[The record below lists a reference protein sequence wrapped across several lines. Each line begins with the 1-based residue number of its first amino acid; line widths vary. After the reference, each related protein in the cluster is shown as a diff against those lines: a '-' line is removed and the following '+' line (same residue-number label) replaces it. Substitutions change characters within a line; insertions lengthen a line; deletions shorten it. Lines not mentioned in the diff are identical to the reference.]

1 MGFSDYLSQ
10 TFPGVR
16 ITSGKRDPNSA
27 LGRANPRS
35 YHNVGMAWD
44 VAPIEGMTFDQFR
57 NRIGQDYNVK
67 EAIDEVNN
75 PSRYAT
81 GPHWH
86 IAVGDRKEAQ
96 PVANGLV
103 NMMMQPQQP
112 VAMPQPQGLASM
124 LQQPL
129 SNEQLQPA
137 QMPDPSAGFVQMDP
151 VPGVKPSTWGQG
163 GRGWQILG
171 IIGDALQTAGG
182 GQATY
187 APAMAQQQALET
199 KGRQRLQQAQAAA
212 QQKQQDR
219 VAALQDFIARQ
230 KYQQENP
237 APLREARLAAEMG
250 LQPGTAGYNQFLRDA
265 ATRPIMIGG
274 EAYQTDYGAPQTQS
288 GPPQGAIDMLRSNP
302 ALASQFDAKY
312 GAGAAATILGGR

>member
-1 MGFSDYLSQ
+1 MGFADYLSQ

-86 IAVGDRKEAQ
+86 IAVGGRKEAQ
-96 PVANGLV
+96 PVANTLV
-103 NMMMQPQQP
+103 DMMTQRLPFG
-112 VAMPQPQGLASM
+112 AGSIMPQSQGLASM

-137 QMPDPSAGFVQMDP
+137 QMPDPTAGFVEMAP
-151 VPGVKPSTWGQG
+151 LPGVKPSTWGQG
-163 GRGWQILG
+163 GKGWQILG

-187 APAMAQQQALET
+187 APAVAQQQALET
-199 KGRQRLQQAQAAA
+199 EGRQRLQQAQAAA

-230 KYQQENP
+230 RYQQENP
-237 APLREARLAAEMG
+237 GPSSIETDLAGWNRLTPEQQAQYAQM
-250 LQPGTAGYNQFLRDA
+250 QDVRN
-265 ATRPIMIGG
+265 PIAVSGPTG
-274 EAYQTDYGAPQTQS
+274 VSRVPRTFGQPQTQS
-288 GPPQGAIDMLRSNP
+288 ID
-302 ALASQFDAKY
+302 
-312 GAGAAATILGGR
+312 GRQYVNVNGQWMEVSE